1 MIPRY
6 SRPAMA
12 ALWTEQ
18 AKYERWLQ
26 VEVAAV
32 QAWAAEGVVPQADA
46 DAIAA
51 KASFVLEDL
60 DRYQA
65 ETHHD
70 VTAFLRSVSDSLGD
84 EARWVH
90 LGLTSNDVW
99 DTATSLQLRD
109 AAALLQT
116 ELARLEAALVAK
128 AREHKHT
135 LMVGRTHGIHAE
147 PMTFGL
153 QLALWVDEVRRGRAR
168 LTAATD
174 SISVGKISG
183 AVGTHATVPPSAEE
197 RICAELGLAVAPVSN
212 QILQRDRHAE
222 FVSTLALIAASLEK
236 FALQIRHMQ
245 RTELREAE
253 EPFLPGQTG
262 SSAMPHKR
270 NPEKCERI
278 CGLARVVRGYATTAL
293 ENIALWHER
302 DISHSSTERVIFP
315 DACIL
320 LDYMLDMFSWIMEN
334 LVVFPEHMRENMDRS
349 YGLVFSQRVL
359 LALVERG
366 MPRETAYKLVQTH
379 AMTAWSERRP
389 FFDLL
394 AADATVLAALRPAD
408 GPPAGAAAD
417 PADALRELF
426 DPAYYLRHLDA
437 SFERVG
443 I

>member
-18 AKYERWLQ
+18 AKFERWLQ

-32 QAWAAEGVVPQADA
+32 QAWAVEGVLPQADA
-46 DAIAA
+46 DLVAA
-51 KASFVLEDL
+51 NASFVLADV

-70 VTAFLRSVSDSLGD
+70 VTAFLRSVTDSLGD
-84 EARWVH
+84 EGRWVH
-90 LGLTSNDVW
+90 LGLTSSDVW

-109 AAALLQT
+109 AATLL
-116 ELARLEAALVAK
+116 EAEMERLEAVLVAK
-128 AREHKHT
+128 AREHKRT

-153 QLALWVDEVRRGRAR
+153 VLALWVDEVRRGRTR
-168 LTAATD
+168 LAAAKAGIT
-174 SISVGKISG
+174 VGQISG

-212 QILQRDRHAE
+212 QVLQRDRHAE
-222 FVSTLALIAASLEK
+222 FISTLALIGASLEK
-236 FALQIRHMQ
+236 FAVQIRHMQ

-253 EPFLPGQTG
+253 EPFMPGQTG
-262 SSAMPHKR
+262 SSSMPHKR

-278 CGLARVVRGYATTAL
+278 TGLARVLRGYATTAL
-293 ENIALWHER
+293 ENVALWHER
-302 DISHSSTERVIFP
+302 DISHSSTERIVFP
-315 DACIL
+315 DACLL
-320 LDYMLDMFSWIMEN
+320 LDYMLDMFSWIMGN
-334 LVVFPEHMRENMDRS
+334 LVVYPEHMRENMDRS
-349 YGLVFSQRVL
+349 YGLVYSQRVL
-359 LALVERG
+359 LALVEGG
-366 MPRETAYKLVQTH
+366 MARETAYKLVQTNG
-379 AMTAWSERRP
+379 MTAWNERRS

-394 AADATVLAALRPAD
+394 AADEAVLKGLGGSAS
-408 GPPAGAAAD
+408 GAD
-417 PADALRELF
+417 PLATLQALF
-426 DPAYYLRHLDA
+426 DPSYYLRHIDA

>member
-18 AKYERWLQ
+18 AKFERWLQ

-32 QAWAAEGVVPQADA
+32 QAWAAEGLVPQADA
-46 DAIAA
+46 DTVAA
-51 KASFVLEDL
+51 RASFVLEDV
-60 DRYQA
+60 DRYQR

-70 VTAFLRSVSDSLGD
+70 VTAFLRSVTDSLG
-84 EARWVH
+84 EEGRWVH
-90 LGLTSNDVW
+90 LGLTSSDVW

-109 AAALLQT
+109 AATLLEA
-116 ELARLEAALVAK
+116 ELERLEGVLVAK
-128 AREHKHT
+128 AREHKYT

-153 QLALWVDEVRRGRAR
+153 VLALWVDEVRRGRAR
-168 LTAATD
+168 LAAAKA
-174 SISVGKISG
+174 SIAVGKISG
-183 AVGTHATVPPSAEE
+183 AVGTHATVPASAEE
-197 RICAELGLAVAPVSN
+197 RICHELGLAVAPVSN
-212 QILQRDRHAE
+212 QVLQRDRHAE

-236 FALQIRHMQ
+236 FAVEIRHMQ

-253 EPFLPGQTG
+253 EPFMPGQTG

-278 CGLARVVRGYATTAL
+278 SGLARVIRGYATTAL
-293 ENIALWHER
+293 ENVALWHER
-302 DISHSSTERVIFP
+302 DISHSSTERIVFP

-334 LVVFPEHMRENMDRS
+334 LVVFPEHMRENMERS

-359 LALVERG
+359 LALIERG
-366 MPRETAYKLVQTH
+366 MAREAAYGLVQAN
-379 AMTAWSERRP
+379 AMRAWNERRP

-394 AADATVLAALRPAD
+394 AADASVLDVMSRTE
-408 GPPAGAAAD
+408 GAAVVDARE
-417 PADALRELF
+417 ALRELF
-426 DPAYYLRHLDA
+426 DPQYYLRNIEP

>member
-1 MIPRY
+1 M
-6 SRPAMA
+6 
-12 ALWTEQ
+12 
-18 AKYERWLQ
+18 
-26 VEVAAV
+26 
-32 QAWAAEGVVPQADA
+32 QAWAAEGVVPRADA

-84 EARWVH
+84 EGRWVH
-90 LGLTSNDVW
+90 LGLTSSDVW

-116 ELARLEAALVAK
+116 ELARLEAVLAAQ

-153 QLALWVDEVRRGRAR
+153 QLALWVEEVRRGRAR

-197 RICAELGLAVAPVSN
+197 RICAALGLDVAPVSN

-270 NPEKCERI
+270 NHGEVRAHLRPGPASI
-278 CGLARVVRGYATTAL
+278 RGYATTAL
-293 ENIALWHER
+293 ENVALWHER

-366 MPRETAYKLVQTH
+366 MPRETAYKLVQAN
-379 AMTAWSERRP
+379 AMTAWNERRP

-394 AADATVLAALRPAD
+394 AADETVLAALRPTAD
-408 GPPAGAAAD
+408 SSDGAAAD
-417 PADALRELF
+417 PTATLRELF
-426 DPAYYLRHLDA
+426 DPTYYLRHLDA
-437 SFERVG
+437 SFSSAWASERPRPRG
-443 I
+443 ESTRMDGRPP

>member
-12 ALWTEQ
+12 ALWTDQ

-26 VEVAAV
+26 VEIAAV

-46 DAIAA
+46 DAVAA
-51 KASFVLEDL
+51 GASFVLEDL

-90 LGLTSNDVW
+90 LGLTSSDVW

-116 ELARLEAALVAK
+116 ELARLEAVLVAK
-128 AREHKHT
+128 AREHKRT

-153 QLALWVDEVRRGRAR
+153 LLALWVDEVRRGRAR
-168 LTAATD
+168 LTAATA
-174 SISVGKISG
+174 SIAVGKISG

-197 RICAELGLAVAPVSN
+197 RICAELGLGVAPVSN

-236 FALQIRHMQ
+236 FAVQIRHMQ

-278 CGLARVVRGYATTAL
+278 SGLARVIRGYATTAL
-293 ENIALWHER
+293 ENVALWHER
-302 DISHSSTERVIFP
+302 DISHSSTERIIFP

-334 LVVFPEHMRENMDRS
+334 LVVYPEHMRENMDRS

-366 MPRETAYKLVQTH
+366 MPRESAYKLVQAH
-379 AMTAWSERRP
+379 AMTAWNERRP

-394 AADATVLAALRPAD
+394 AADETVLAALRPAD
-408 GPPAGAAAD
+408 GGAAD
-417 PADALRELF
+417 PVETLRELF
-426 DPAYYLRHLDA
+426 DPTYYLRHLDA
-437 SFERVG
+437 SFDRLG

>member
-1 MIPRY
+1 
-6 SRPAMA
+6 MA

-18 AKYERWLQ
+18 AKFDRWLQ

-46 DAIAA
+46 DAVSA
-51 KASFVLEDL
+51 KASFVLEDV
-60 DRYQA
+60 DRYQK

-70 VTAFLRSVSDSLGD
+70 VTAFLRSVTESLG
-84 EARWVH
+84 EEGRWVH
-90 LGLTSNDVW
+90 LGLTSSDVW

-109 AAALLQT
+109 AATLLET
-116 ELARLEAALVAK
+116 ELARLEGVLVAK
-128 AREHKHT
+128 AREHKRT

-153 QLALWVDEVRRGRAR
+153 VLALWVDEVRRGQERLGRAK
-168 LTAATD
+168 A

-183 AVGTHATVPPSAEE
+183 AVGTHATVPASAEE

-212 QILQRDRHAE
+212 QVLQRDRHAE
-222 FVSTLALIAASLEK
+222 FISTLALIGASLEK
-236 FALQIRHMQ
+236 FSVQIRHMQ

-253 EPFLPGQTG
+253 EPFMPGQTG

-278 CGLARVVRGYATTAL
+278 SGLARVLRGYATTAL
-293 ENIALWHER
+293 ENVALWHER
-302 DISHSSTERVIFP
+302 DISHSSTERIVFP

-349 YGLVFSQRVL
+349 YGLVYSQRVL
-359 LALVERG
+359 LSLIERG
-366 MPRETAYKLVQTH
+366 MARETAYKLVQSH
-379 AMTAWSERRP
+379 AMTAWNERRA
-389 FFDLL
+389 FLDLL
-394 AADATVLAALRPAD
+394 SADETILEVMSRTEGAAVVDPVSALR
-408 GPPAGAAAD
+408 G
-417 PADALRELF
+417 LF
-426 DPAYYLRHLDA
+426 DPEYYLRNIEPT
-437 SFERVG
+437 FERVG

>member
-12 ALWTEQ
+12 ALWTDQ

-32 QAWAAEGVVPQADA
+32 RAWAAEGVVPQADA

-51 KASFVLEDL
+51 RASFVLEDL

-84 EARWVH
+84 EGRWVH
-90 LGLTSNDVW
+90 LGLTSSDVW

-116 ELARLEAALVAK
+116 ELARLEAVLAAK

-168 LTAATD
+168 LTAATA

-236 FALQIRHMQ
+236 FAVQIRHMQ

-278 CGLARVVRGYATTAL
+278 SGLARVIRGYATTAL
-293 ENIALWHER
+293 ENVALWHER

-334 LVVFPEHMRENMDRS
+334 LVVYPEHMRENMERS

-366 MPRETAYKLVQTH
+366 MPRESAYKLVQAH
-379 AMTAWSERRP
+379 AMTAWNERRP

-394 AADATVLAALRPAD
+394 AADETVLAALRLPDSAD
-408 GPPAGAAAD
+408 GGAAD
-417 PADALRELF
+417 PAATLRELF
-426 DPAYYLRHLDA
+426 DPTYYLRHLDA

>member
-12 ALWTEQ
+12 ALWTDQ

-32 QAWAAEGVVPQADA
+32 RAWAAEGVVPQADA
-46 DAIAA
+46 DAIADR
-51 KASFVLEDL
+51 ASFVLEDL

-90 LGLTSNDVW
+90 LGLTSSDVW

-116 ELARLEAALVAK
+116 ELARLEAVLAAK
-128 AREHKHT
+128 AQEHKHT

-168 LTAATD
+168 LTAATA

-197 RICAELGLAVAPVSN
+197 RICAGLGLAVAPVSN

-236 FALQIRHMQ
+236 FAVQIRHMQ

-278 CGLARVVRGYATTAL
+278 SGLARVIRGYATTAL
-293 ENIALWHER
+293 ENVALWHER

-334 LVVFPEHMRENMDRS
+334 LVVYPEHMRENMERS

-366 MPRETAYKLVQTH
+366 MPRESAYKLVQAH
-379 AMTAWSERRP
+379 AMTAWNERRP

-394 AADATVLAALRPAD
+394 AADETVLAALRPPDSAE
-408 GPPAGAAAD
+408 GGAAD
-417 PADALRELF
+417 PASTLRELF
-426 DPAYYLRHLDA
+426 DPTYYLRHLDA

-443 I
+443 M

>member
-12 ALWTEQ
+12 ALWTDQ
-18 AKYERWLQ
+18 AKFERWLK

-32 QAWAAEGVVPQADA
+32 QAWAAEGVLPQADA
-46 DAIAA
+46 DSVAA
-51 KASFVLEDL
+51 NASFVLADV
-60 DRYQA
+60 DKYQA

-70 VTAFLRSVSDSLGD
+70 VTAFLRSVTDSLGD
-84 EARWVH
+84 EGRWVH
-90 LGLTSNDVW
+90 LGLTSSDVW

-109 AAALLQT
+109 AASLL
-116 ELARLEAALVAK
+116 EAEMERLERVLVAK
-128 AREHKHT
+128 AREHKRT

-153 QLALWVDEVRRGRAR
+153 VLALWVDEVRRGRTR
-168 LTAATD
+168 LAAAKAG
-174 SISVGKISG
+174 ISVGQISG

-197 RICAELGLAVAPVSN
+197 HICAQLGLAVAPVSN
-212 QILQRDRHAE
+212 QVLQRDRHAE
-222 FVSTLALIAASLEK
+222 FVSTLALIGASLEK
-236 FALQIRHMQ
+236 FSVQIRHMQ

-253 EPFLPGQTG
+253 EPFMPGQTG
-262 SSAMPHKR
+262 SSSMPHKR

-278 CGLARVVRGYATTAL
+278 TGLARVLRGYATVAL
-293 ENIALWHER
+293 ENVALWHER
-302 DISHSSTERVIFP
+302 DISHSSTERIVFP
-315 DACIL
+315 DACLL

-334 LVVFPEHMRENMDRS
+334 LVVYPEHMKENMERS
-349 YGLVFSQRVL
+349 YGLVYSQGVL

-366 MPRETAYKLVQTH
+366 MARETAYKLVQAH
-379 AMTAWSERRP
+379 GMTAWNERRS

-394 AADATVLAALRPAD
+394 AADDAVLEGLSRTEGATVVNPLAALK
-408 GPPAGAAAD
+408 
-417 PADALRELF
+417 ELF
-426 DPAYYLRHLDA
+426 DPSYYLRHVDA